1 MWNTMEYL
9 NSSEYLYKKPLSII
23 AISLY
28 DMNAIL
34 KHFCSRWEPHDS
46 WCYLGMLFEEEFE
59 DTKGVITETLVEQID
74 PNKH

>member
-1 MWNTMEYL
+1 MEYL

-34 KHFCSRWEPHDS
+34 KQPFIEMHVS
-46 WCYLGMLFEEEFE
+46 WQGSVRSYIWVLGVSILPLSIIFSGF
-59 DTKGVITETLVEQID
+59 
-74 PNKH
+74 